1 MKERKVDK
9 RGRDVMCEETRRD
22 IKKKKQHKGR
32 EQRTDKRDR
41 RKTRKGKVK
50 SKVKGVVMKG
60 DQWLGVKEGNE
71 GKMREWGV
79 MFCARR

>member
-1 MKERKVDK
+1 MKRQ
-9 RGRDVMCEETRRD
+9 EE
-22 IKKKKQHKGR
+22 IKKQHKGR

-50 SKVKGVVMKG
+50 SKVKRVVMKG

-71 GKMREWGV
+71 GKMSGE
-79 MFCARR
+79 